1 MKNYYDSDVRNA
13 IFGTVATP
21 EIHRTIEW
29 TPLTKTEKRE
39 IFLYKCKEVTMEI
52 LWAVF
57 LAIGVSL
64 QVCGLAFLLGLFFKL
79 VLKV

>member
-1 MKNYYDSDVRNA
+1 MNMKNYYDSDVRNA
-13 IFGTVATP
+13 IFGTVATT

-29 TPLTKTEKRE
+29 TPLTKTEK
-39 IFLYKCKEVTMEI
+39 MEI

-79 VLKV
+79 GLKV